1 MMELKVF
8 LSISYL
14 MGGKFSP
21 HSPHTRFLR
30 KKGQFYM
37 ELTELKGFSSI
48 SSHLDGK
55 FNHINH
61 HFHQKPVRKQ
71 VHCHILKR
79 VSKPHISLC
88 LQYNPFGALISNRHH
103 RGSIIGVALGLNG
116 KMVLSFL

>member
-21 HSPHTRFLR
+21 HSPHTHFLR
-30 KKGQFYM
+30 KKGQFYAELM
-37 ELTELKGFSSI
+37 ELTGFSSI

-55 FNHINH
+55 FSHINP

-71 VHCHILKR
+71 VHCHIQKK
-79 VSKPHISLC
+79 VSKPRTSLC
-88 LQYNPFGALISNRHH
+88 LQYNPFGVLIYSRHH
-103 RGSIIGVALGLNG
+103 RGSIIGEGLGHSG
-116 KMVLSFL
+116 KMVLNFL